1 MEDTSQLPETD
12 ANDVDDGIGGQ
23 STRSSDWDDTGADD
37 EKRDSE
43 IENREDN
50 QSIASE
56 NEGERRYREIESK
69 CSKVI
74 ALISI
79 STGRSS

>member
-1 MEDTSQLPETD
+1 MEDVSQPPETD
-12 ANDVDDGIGGQ
+12 ADDVDDGIGGQ
-23 STRSSDWDDTGADD
+23 STRSSDWDNTGADD

-69 CSKVI
+69 RSKVI
-74 ALISI
+74 ASISI

>member
-1 MEDTSQLPETD
+1 MEDASQPPETD
-12 ANDVDDGIGGQ
+12 ANDVDDGIRGQ

-37 EKRDSE
+37 EKKDSE

-69 CSKVI
+69 RSKVI
-74 ALISI
+74 TSISI